1 MLLRY
6 RKMRVDPRWRAF
18 AGSIALCAF
27 FGPAAAVAQPSPSG
41 APASPPEVMEPP
53 SESPAPPPD
62 PSTGGDK
69 PKEPLSKELKEGE
82 GVLEPPRGIDP
93 KIQKPIP
100 DDFKGKMPVIPPPSD
115 TGDPPPPLPR
125 K

>member
-1 MLLRY
+1 
-6 RKMRVDPRWRAF
+6 
-18 AGSIALCAF
+18 
-27 FGPAAAVAQPSPSG
+27 
-41 APASPPEVMEPP
+41 MEPP
-53 SESPAPPPD
+53 SESPAPPSD

-100 DDFKGKMPVIPPPSD
+100 DDFKGKMPVIPPPSESEE
-115 TGDPPPPLPR
+115 TPAPQPPQ